1 MTDSNVQA
9 PSLAKL
15 LTHHSEKWRGFDR
28 DVLPLPVAEMD
39 FPVADPIRA
48 VLAEMVAQS
57 DLGYLGSVP
66 ELAAGFAKFASERW
80 NWSVDTSQVGVAA
93 DVGVGVVE
101 VLRVFTKPGDTILIN
116 SPVYQNFY
124 NWINETHLTKVD
136 VPFTRTGPQ
145 SESENPWQLDLDE
158 VEKAYAAG
166 LKVHLICSPH
176 NPLGRVFSKDELTR
190 IADMAKKYGVLV
202 ISDEIHA
209 PLTFAEKSFIPF
221 LSISEN
227 AREVGIT
234 ITAASKGWNIA
245 GLKCA
250 IIISHNDAIKT
261 KLDEMPLAVH
271 FRASI
276 LGAFASA
283 AAFAD
288 GGVWLD
294 SVMKQLDHNR
304 FLIRDLLTAKLPSV
318 KYHIPHNSYLAWLD
332 LESLNLGENPTQ
344 TLLEKGRVAF
354 NPGHSYGAQ
363 CSQYVRLNF
372 ATSPEIIT
380 EAIDRIVRTL

>member
-48 VLAEMVAQS
+48 VLAEVVAQS

-66 ELAAGFAKFASERW
+66 ELAAGFAKFAEERW

-124 NWINETHLTKVD
+124 NWINETHLIKVD

-145 SESENPWQLDLDE
+145 SESDNPWQLDLDE

-166 LKVHLICSPH
+166 LKVHLMCSPH

-190 IADMAKKYGVLV
+190 IAEMAKKYGVLV

-221 LSISEN
+221 LTISEN

-250 IIISHNDAIKT
+250 IIVSHNDAIKI
-261 KLDEMPLAVH
+261 KLDEMPTAVH

-294 SVMKQLDHNR
+294 SVILQLDHNR
-304 FLIRDLLTAKLPSV
+304 FLIRDLLAAKLPSV
-318 KYHIPHNSYLAWLD
+318 NYHIPHNSYLAWLD

>member
-1 MTDSNVQA
+1 M
-9 PSLAKL
+9 
-15 LTHHSEKWRGFDR
+15 
-28 DVLPLPVAEMD
+28 
-39 FPVADPIRA
+39 
-48 VLAEMVAQS
+48 
-57 DLGYLGSVP
+57 
-66 ELAAGFAKFASERW
+66 
-80 NWSVDTSQVGVAA
+80 
-93 DVGVGVVE
+93 
-101 VLRVFTKPGDTILIN
+101 
-116 SPVYQNFY
+116 
-124 NWINETHLTKVD
+124 
-136 VPFTRTGPQ
+136 
-145 SESENPWQLDLDE
+145 
-158 VEKAYAAG
+158 
-166 LKVHLICSPH
+166 CSPH

-221 LSISEN
+221 LTISEN

-250 IIISHNDAIKT
+250 IIVSHNDAIKT
-261 KLDEMPLAVH
+261 KLDEMPMAVH

-283 AAFAD
+283 AAFAE
-288 GGVWLD
+288 GGVWLN
-294 SVMKQLDHNR
+294 SVIKQLDHNR

-354 NPGHSYGAQ
+354 NPGHTYGAQ

>member
-1 MTDSNVQA
+1 MTDTNVKA
-9 PSLAKL
+9 PALSEL

-39 FPVADPIRA
+39 FPIADPIRR
-48 VLAEMVAQS
+48 VLQEMVAQS

-66 ELAAGFAKFASERW
+66 ELALGFANFAAERW
-80 NWSVDTSQVGVAA
+80 NWSIDTSQVRVAA
-93 DVGVGVVE
+93 DVGVAVVE
-101 VLRVFTKPGDTILIN
+101 VLRVFTTPGDTVLIN

-124 NWINETHLTKVD
+124 NWIHETRLTMID
-136 VPFTRTGPQ
+136 LPFTRTDN
-145 SESENPWQLDLDE
+145 EIEAENPWQLDLDA
-158 VEKAYAAG
+158 VEKIYADG
-166 LKVHLICSPH
+166 LKVHLLCSPH

-190 IADMAKKYGVLV
+190 ISEMAKKYGVLV

-209 PLTFAEKSFIPF
+209 PLTFNSQDFTPF
-221 LSISEN
+221 LSLSDV
-227 AREVGIT
+227 AREVGVT
-234 ITAASKGWNIA
+234 VTAASKGWNIA

-250 IIISHNDAIKT
+250 IIVSQDDAIKA
-261 KLDEMPLAVH
+261 KLDELPPAVH

-283 AAFAD
+283 TAFAE
-288 GGVWLD
+288 GGIWLD
-294 SVMKQLDHNR
+294 CVMKQLDHNR

-318 KYHIPHNSYLAWLD
+318 KYHIPQNSYLAWLD
-332 LESLNLGENPTQ
+332 LSTLKLGENPNQ

-354 NPGHSYGAQ
+354 NSGHLYGAQ

-380 EAIDRIVRTL
+380 EAIERIVRTL